1 MDQQSGTYGKKKR
14 KESNVSAVRMR
25 DVVLV
30 KRVEEMKH
38 KMRKNQEKYE
48 SLGKSKENYLKA
60 ILITNEKYGA
70 CRAVDISR
78 QLSVS
83 KASASIALK
92 KLEEEG
98 FISREDW
105 RITLTEKGSEI
116 ARNIYEKNLFFTKWF
131 ENLGVSKGIAEADA
145 CKIEHIISDETYQKM
160 KKFVT
165 NQSVI

>member
-1 MDQQSGTYGKKKR
+1 MRD
-14 KESNVSAVRMR
+14 AVR
-25 DVVLV
+25 V
-30 KRVEEMKH
+30 KHVEEMKRR
-38 KMRKNQEKYE
+38 MQINQGKYE
-48 SLGKSKENYLKA
+48 TVGKSKENYLKA

-98 FISREDW
+98 FILRDEW
-105 RITLTEKGSEI
+105 RITLTEKGTVI
-116 ARNIYEKNLFFTKWF
+116 ARHIYEKDLFFSEWF
-131 ENLGVSKGIAEADA
+131 ERLGVSTDTAKADA
-145 CKIEHIISDETYQKM
+145 CKIEHIISDEIYQKM

-165 NQSVI
+165 NQSEV

>member
-1 MDQQSGTYGKKKR
+1 MQINQGKYGT
-14 KESNVSAVRMR
+14 
-25 DVVLV
+25 
-30 KRVEEMKH
+30 
-38 KMRKNQEKYE
+38 
-48 SLGKSKENYLKA
+48 LGKSKENYLKA
-60 ILITNEKYGA
+60 ILITNEQYGA

-165 NQSVI
+165 NQSEV

>member
-1 MDQQSGTYGKKKR
+1 MRD
-14 KESNVSAVRMR
+14 AVR
-25 DVVLV
+25 V
-30 KRVEEMKH
+30 KHVEEMKRR
-38 KMRKNQEKYE
+38 MQINQGKYE
-48 SLGKSKENYLKA
+48 TVGKSKENYLKA

-98 FISREDW
+98 FISREEW
-105 RITLTEKGSEI
+105 RITLTEKGSVI
-116 ARNIYEKNLFFTKWF
+116 ARHIYEKNLFFTEWF
-131 ENLGVSKGIAEADA
+131 ENLGVSKENAEVDA

-165 NQSVI
+165 NQSEV

>member
-1 MDQQSGTYGKKKR
+1 MRD
-14 KESNVSAVRMR
+14 AVR
-25 DVVLV
+25 V
-30 KRVEEMKH
+30 KHVEEMKRR
-38 KMRKNQEKYE
+38 MQINQGKYE
-48 SLGKSKENYLKA
+48 TVGKSKENYLKA

-98 FISREDW
+98 FISREEW
-105 RITLTEKGSEI
+105 RITLTEKGSVI
-116 ARNIYEKNLFFTKWF
+116 ARHIYEKNLFFTEWF
-131 ENLGVSKGIAEADA
+131 ENLGVSKENAKVDA

-165 NQSVI
+165 NQSEV

>member
-1 MDQQSGTYGKKKR
+1 MQI
-14 KESNVSAVRMR
+14 
-25 DVVLV
+25 
-30 KRVEEMKH
+30 
-38 KMRKNQEKYE
+38 NQGKYE
-48 SLGKSKENYLKA
+48 TVGKSKENYLKA
-60 ILITNEKYGA
+60 ILITNEKYGT

-98 FISREDW
+98 FILREEW
-105 RITLTEKGSEI
+105 RITLTEKGSVI
-116 ARNIYEKNLFFTKWF
+116 ARHIYEKNLFFTEWF
-131 ENLGVSKGIAEADA
+131 ENLGVSKENAKVDA

-165 NQSVI
+165 NQSEV

>member
-1 MDQQSGTYGKKKR
+1 MKR
-14 KESNVSAVRMR
+14 RMQI
-25 DVVLV
+25 
-30 KRVEEMKH
+30 
-38 KMRKNQEKYE
+38 NQGKYE
-48 SLGKSKENYLKA
+48 TVGKSKENYLKA

-98 FISREDW
+98 FISREEW
-105 RITLTEKGSEI
+105 RITLTEKGSVI
-116 ARNIYEKNLFFTKWF
+116 ARHIYEKNLFFTEWF
-131 ENLGVSKGIAEADA
+131 ENLGVSKENAKVDA

-165 NQSVI
+165 NQSEV